1 MTARILVAGIGNIFL
16 EDDGFGPEVV
26 RRASPQLEHRDFD
39 GVTVKIVDYGIRGT
53 HLAYDLLEGWDALVL
68 VDAVPDRGSPGAL
81 RVFEADH
88 ETLHATAVL
97 DVHSMDPG
105 AVFAS
110 LRALGG
116 SVPRTI
122 VIGCEAESVDDGIG
136 LSEVVGSAVPQ
147 AVAAIE
153 SVLQMLAS
161 ETCAV
166 VREG

>member
-1 MTARILVAGIGNIFL
+1 
-16 EDDGFGPEVV
+16 
-26 RRASPQLEHRDFD
+26 
-39 GVTVKIVDYGIRGT
+39 
-53 HLAYDLLEGWDALVL
+53 
-68 VDAVPDRGSPGAL
+68 
-81 RVFEADH
+81 
-88 ETLHATAVL
+88 
-97 DVHSMDPG
+97 MDPG

-147 AVAAIE
+147 AVAVIE